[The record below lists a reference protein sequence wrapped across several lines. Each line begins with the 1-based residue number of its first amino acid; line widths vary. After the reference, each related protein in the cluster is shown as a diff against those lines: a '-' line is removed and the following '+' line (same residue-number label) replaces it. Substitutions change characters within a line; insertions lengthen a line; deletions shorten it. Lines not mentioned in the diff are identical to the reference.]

1 MDKINPMH
9 YRVGGIE
16 TIDYIKSKM
25 TPEGFEGYLQG
36 NIIKYIS
43 RYKNKNGIEDLQK
56 AEWYLTKLIKEVQK

>member
-16 TIDYIKSKM
+16 TIDYIQSKM
-25 TPEGFEGYLQG
+25 PPEAFEGYLQG

-56 AEWYLTKLIKEVQK
+56 AEWYLTRLIKEVQK